1 MLIKESTASYG
12 IYLGSTSSI
21 IDDFQLS
28 DSERYGSNQKKF
40 LEDDDSQ
47 IQSSSFFQT
56 SVDVLK
62 QFGLSQA
69 LFNCL
74 RESLLGPYNHQ
85 CAICYVQISIED
97 VVQYSPGENC
107 LATLHLCFE
116 EDIARELHTN
126 LAKCSL
132 LRHQS
137 LDYWMCLYVEYGND
151 QANSKQEIENA
162 REEPGKWF
170 TKMASTVSTGTRQIN
185 RINLRSENVDS
196 FVREDSKLQHLV
208 ENCWFH
214 GTSKCHASI

>member
-1 MLIKESTASYG
+1 MLIKQSTASYG

-47 IQSSSFFQT
+47 IQSSSSFQT

-85 CAICYVQISIED
+85 CAIYYVQTSIED

-107 LATLHLCFE
+107 LATLQLCFE

-126 LAKCSL
+126 LAKYSL
-132 LRHQS
+132 IRHQS
-137 LDYWMCLYVEYGND
+137 LDYWMCLYVEYVND
-151 QANSKQEIENA
+151 QASSKQEIENT

-170 TKMASTVSTGTRQIN
+170 TNMASTASTGTRQIN
-185 RINLRSENVDS
+185 CINLRSENVYS
-196 FVREDSKLQHLV
+196 FVREDSKLQRLV

-214 GTSKCHASI
+214 GTSKCHASV

>member
-1 MLIKESTASYG
+1 MLIKQSTASYG

-28 DSERYGSNQKKF
+28 DSERYGSNQKHF

-47 IQSSSFFQT
+47 SQSSSSFQT

-69 LFNCL
+69 LFSCMI
-74 RESLLGPYNHQ
+74 ESLVGPYNHQ
-85 CAICYVQISIED
+85 CAIYYVQTSIED

-107 LATLHLCFE
+107 LATLQLCFE

-126 LAKCSL
+126 LAKYSL
-132 LRHQS
+132 IRHQS
-137 LDYWMCLYVEYGND
+137 LDYWMCLYVEYVND
-151 QANSKQEIENA
+151 QASSKEEIENT

-170 TKMASTVSTGTRQIN
+170 TNMASTASTGTRQIN
-185 RINLRSENVDS
+185 CINLRSENVDS
-196 FVREDSKLQHLV
+196 FVREDSKLQRLV

-214 GTSKCHASI
+214 GTSKCHASV